1 MSKRT
6 TLLLTGASG
15 LVGSHTLLKL
25 VENGVYV
32 RAFVRPNS
40 DYHNRIVE
48 VFALFNKP
56 ASLLEQYVSFFE
68 GDILNIGDLE
78 DALVGIESVIQTAA
92 IVREGLETSDR
103 LMKVNIEGTNN
114 LVNLCLD
121 FKISWFLFLSSVAT
135 LGPNPEGLV
144 DEDFFFKSGPYTS
157 NYALSK
163 YLAEQEVWR
172 ASEEGLPV
180 VVLNPSIILGASR
193 SKQSSGAIFHAAKKG
208 ISFYTNGLHGYVD
221 VVDLS
226 TIIHHL
232 YINQFTGKR
241 FIVSSENIENF
252 NFLKAV
258 CESMKSA
265 PPRIRFQQWMIFPA
279 IIIGAIG
286 KIFLKNSTKINRKII
301 RSAQSRNAYDN
312 TRIIEKTGIQFKKV
326 QTSISETAQRM
337 QAIMEKK

>member
-1 MSKRT
+1 MSNRT
-6 TLLLTGASG
+6 TLLLTGATG

-40 DYHNRIVE
+40 DYRNRIVE
-48 VFALFNKP
+48 VFSLFNQP
-56 ASLLEQYVSFFE
+56 ASLLEQYVTFFE
-68 GDILNIGDLE
+68 GDLLNIGDLE
-78 DALVGIESVIQTAA
+78 DALDGIESVIHTAA
-92 IVREGLETSDR
+92 IVREGFETSDR
-103 LMKVNIEGTNN
+103 LMKVNVEGTSN

-121 FKISWFLFLSSVAT
+121 FNISWFLFLSSVAT

-144 DEDFFFKSGPYTS
+144 DEDFFFKASPDIT

-193 SKQSSGAIFHAAKKG
+193 SKQSSSAIFHTAKNG
-208 ISFYTNGLHGYVD
+208 IPFYTNGLHGYVD
-221 VVDLS
+221 VVDVS
-226 TIIHHL
+226 TIIHYL
-232 YINQFTGKR
+232 YANQFTGKR

-252 NFLKAV
+252 DFLRVV

-265 PPRIRFQQWMIFPA
+265 PPRIRFQQWMILPA
-279 IIIGAIG
+279 MITGIIG
-286 KIFLKNSTKINRKII
+286 KIFNNKIPIMNRKLI

-312 TRIIEKTGIQFKKV
+312 ARIIEKTGIQFKKV
-326 QTSISETAQRM
+326 QTSIIETALRM
-337 QAIMEKK
+337 RTIMEKE

>member
-1 MSKRT
+1 MSNRT
-6 TLLLTGASG
+6 TLLLTGATG

-32 RAFVRPNS
+32 KAFVRPNS
-40 DYHNRIVE
+40 DYRNRIKE
-48 VFALFNKP
+48 VFSLFNQP
-56 ASLLEQYVSFFE
+56 ESLLDQYVTFFE

-78 DALVGIESVIQTAA
+78 DALDGIESVIHTAA
-92 IVREGLETSDR
+92 IVREGFETSDK
-103 LMKVNIEGTNN
+103 LLKVNVEGTSN

-135 LGPNPEGLV
+135 LGPNPEGIV
-144 DEDFFFKSGPYTS
+144 DEDFFFKSGPYIS

-226 TIIHHL
+226 TIIHLL

-241 FIVSSENIENF
+241 FIVSSENIENLD
-252 NFLKAV
+252 FLKAV
-258 CESMKSA
+258 CESMESV
-265 PPRIRFQQWMIFPA
+265 PPRIRLKQWMIIPA
-279 IIIGAIG
+279 IIAGVIG
-286 KIFLKNSTKINRKII
+286 KIYNKNQSSINRKLI

-312 TRIIEKTGIQFKKV
+312 SRIIEKTGIQFKSV
-326 QTSISETAQRM
+326 RTSIIETAQRM
-337 QAIMEKK
+337 QKIMEKE

>member
-1 MSKRT
+1 MSNRT
-6 TLLLTGASG
+6 TLLLTGATG

-25 VENGVYV
+25 VENGVHV

-40 DYHNRIVE
+40 DYRNRIEE
-48 VFALFNKP
+48 VFSLFNQP
-56 ASLLEQYVSFFE
+56 ASLLDQYVIFFE

-78 DALVGIESVIQTAA
+78 DALDGIDSVIHTAA
-92 IVREGLETSDR
+92 IVREGFETSEM
-103 LMKVNIEGTNN
+103 LLKVNVEGTSN

-180 VVLNPSIILGASR
+180 VILNPSIILGASR
-193 SKQSSGAIFHAAKKG
+193 STQSSSAIFQAAKKG
-208 ISFYTNGLHGYVD
+208 ISLYTNGLHGYVD
-221 VVDLS
+221 VIDVS
-226 TIIHHL
+226 TVIHYL
-232 YINQFTGKR
+232 YNIRFSGKR
-241 FIVSSENIENF
+241 FIVSSQNIENF
-252 NFLKAV
+252 DLLKAV
-258 CESMKSA
+258 CESMKSV

-279 IIIGAIG
+279 ITIGAIG
-286 KIFLKNSTKINRKII
+286 KIFNKNQTSINRKLI
-301 RSAQSRNAYDN
+301 RSAQSRNTYDN
-312 TRIIEKTGIQFKKV
+312 ARIIEKTGIQFKTV
-326 QTSISETAQRM
+326 QTSITETAQRM
-337 QAIMEKK
+337 LTIMEKQ

>member
-1 MSKRT
+1 MSNRT
-6 TLLLTGASG
+6 TLLLTGATG

-40 DYHNRIVE
+40 DYRNRIVE
-48 VFALFNKP
+48 VFSLFNQP
-56 ASLLEQYVSFFE
+56 ASLLEQYVTFFE

-78 DALVGIESVIQTAA
+78 DALEGIESVIHTAA
-92 IVREGLETSDR
+92 IVREGFESSER
-103 LMKVNIEGTNN
+103 LMKVNVEGTSN

-144 DEDFFFKSGPYTS
+144 DEDFFFKASPNIT

-180 VVLNPSIILGASR
+180 VVINPSIILGASR
-193 SKQSSGAIFHAAKKG
+193 SKQSSSAIFHTAKNG
-208 ISFYTNGLHGYVD
+208 IPFYTNGLHGYVD
-221 VVDLS
+221 VIDVS
-226 TIIHHL
+226 TVIHLL
-232 YINQFTGKR
+232 YTNQFTGKR
-241 FIVSSENIENF
+241 FIVSSENMENF
-252 NFLKAV
+252 DFLRTV
-258 CESMKSA
+258 CESMRSA
-265 PPRIRFQQWMIFPA
+265 PPRIRFKQWMILPA
-279 IIIGAIG
+279 IIAGVIG
-286 KIFLKNSTKINRKII
+286 KIFNKKIPIINRKLL

-312 TRIIEKTGIQFKKV
+312 ARIIEKTGIQFKKV
-326 QTSISETAQRM
+326 QTSIIETALRM
-337 QAIMEKK
+337 RAIMEKE

>member
-1 MSKRT
+1 MSNRT
-6 TLLLTGASG
+6 TLLLTGATG

-32 RAFVRPNS
+32 KAFVRPNS
-40 DYHNRIVE
+40 DYRNRIEE
-48 VFALFNKP
+48 VFSLFNQP
-56 ASLLEQYVSFFE
+56 ASLLDRYVTFFE

-78 DALVGIESVIQTAA
+78 DALYGIESVIHTAA
-92 IVREGLETSDR
+92 IVREGFETSEK
-103 LMKVNIEGTNN
+103 LLKVNVEGTSN

-193 SKQSSGAIFHAAKKG
+193 SKQSSSAIFHAAKKG
-208 ISFYTNGLHGYVD
+208 IYFYTNGLHGYVD

-226 TIIHHL
+226 TIIHYL
-232 YINQFTGKR
+232 YTVQFTGKR

-252 NFLKAV
+252 DFLKAV
-258 CESMKSA
+258 CESMESV
-265 PPRIRFQQWMIFPA
+265 PPRTRFQQWMILPA
-279 IIIGAIG
+279 IIAGIIG
-286 KIFLKNSTKINRKII
+286 KIFNKKQSSISRKLI
-301 RSAQSRNAYDN
+301 RSAQSRNTYDN
-312 TRIIEKTGIQFKKV
+312 ARIIEKTGIQFKKV
-326 QTSISETAQRM
+326 QISIIETALRM
-337 QAIMEKK
+337 QKIMEKE

>member
-1 MSKRT
+1 MSNRT
-6 TLLLTGASG
+6 TLLLTGATG
-15 LVGSHTLLKL
+15 LVGCHTLLKL
-25 VENGVYV
+25 VENGVYI

-40 DYHNRIVE
+40 DYRNRIEE
-48 VFALFNKP
+48 VFSLFNQP
-56 ASLLEQYVSFFE
+56 ASLLDQYVTFFE

-78 DALVGIESVIQTAA
+78 DALDGIESVIHTAA
-92 IVREGLETSDR
+92 IVREGFESSER
-103 LMKVNIEGTNN
+103 LMKVNVEGTSN

-121 FKISWFLFLSSVAT
+121 LKISWFLHLSSVAT

-144 DEDFFFKSGPYTS
+144 DEDFFFKSGPHTS

-221 VVDLS
+221 VVDVS
-226 TIIHHL
+226 TIIHYL
-232 YINQFTGKR
+232 YKNQFTGKR
-241 FIVSSENIENF
+241 FIVSSENMENF
-252 NFLKAV
+252 DFLRAV

-265 PPRIRFQQWMIFPA
+265 PPRIRFQQWMILPSLVA
-279 IIIGAIG
+279 GVVG
-286 KIFLKNSTKINRKII
+286 KIFNKKIPIINRKLI

-312 TRIIEKTGIQFKKV
+312 VRIIDKTGIQFKTV
-326 QTSISETAQRM
+326 QTSIIETAQRM
-337 QAIMEKK
+337 QAIMDKP